1 MFTRRLTA
9 YKLNIKDIVDS
20 VFHKR
25 KDGPDYV
32 NLQEL
37 KISRVNIMG
46 VLVHKFISDDGN
58 YAAITLDDST
68 ETIRCKMFASDSKDL
83 IEKLRDIKEG
93 ELLDIVGRIREY
105 NEDVYVSPETLITV
119 DDPNSEIVRK
129 LEITRLRGK
138 IDDLKKAEQ
147 EEPEP
152 IPEQK
157 NAPEDKLL
165 ELINKGIK
173 NFNDLMKESKL
184 TEDVCKTAL
193 TTLLSRGDIYEPK
206 KGEYDKP

>member
-1 MFTRRLTA
+1 MFMRRLTA

-20 VFHKR
+20 VFHKSGDR
-25 KDGPDYV
+25 PDYV
-32 NLQEL
+32 NLQDL
-37 KISRVNIMG
+37 KVSRVNLMG
-46 VLVHKFISDDGN
+46 VMVHKFISDDGN

-68 ETIRCKMFASDSKDL
+68 ETIRCKLFASDSKEI

-93 ELLDIVGRIREY
+93 ELLDIVGRVREY
-105 NEDVYVSPETLITV
+105 NEEVYISPETLIIV

-129 LEITRLRGK
+129 LDITRLKGK

-152 IPEQK
+152 TPEEES
-157 NAPEDKLL
+157 PSEDKLL
-165 ELINKGIK
+165 ELIDKGVK
-173 NFNDLMKESKL
+173 SFNDLMKESGFS
-184 TEDVCKTAL
+184 EDVCKEGL
-193 TTLLSRGDIYEPK
+193 STLLSRGDIYEPK